1 MLVRTLRGLAAATA
15 LIAAVS
21 SSSAAQAPTNE
32 SRFGVNAGIALP
44 MGDFGDAAELG
55 FHLGGHIQMPLGE
68 MLKLRVNGD
77 FGSYGLPDGVDGSW
91 TLLGGMANIVL
102 PITTSSALK
111 PYVFGGLGMYKW
123 KIDIDGL
130 GAIDDT
136 KLAFNVGAG
145 YDFGKNFFTEIRFL
159 SIQTDNDALN
169 TLPIVIGLRF

>member
-1 MLVRTLRGLAAATA
+1 MIRTTIRGLAAATV
-15 LIAAVS
+15 LLVAVS
-21 SSSAAQAPTNE
+21 STASAQTAAS
-32 SRFGVNAGIALP
+32 SRFGVNAGVALP

-68 MLKLRVNGD
+68 TLKLRVNGD
-77 FGSYGLPDGVDGSW
+77 FGYYGLPDGVDGNW

-111 PYVFGGLGMYKW
+111 PYVFGGLGMYNY

-130 GAIDDT
+130 GSNDDT
-136 KLAFNVGAG
+136 KLAFNIGAG
-145 YDFGKNFFTEIRFL
+145 YDFGKNFFTELRFL
-159 SIQTDNDALN
+159 SIQTDGDALN